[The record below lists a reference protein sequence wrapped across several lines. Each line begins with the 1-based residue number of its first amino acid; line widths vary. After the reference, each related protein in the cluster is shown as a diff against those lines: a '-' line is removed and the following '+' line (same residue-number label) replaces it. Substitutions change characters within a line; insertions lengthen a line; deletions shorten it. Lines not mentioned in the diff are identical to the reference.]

1 MDTQRFRNLSAKDR
15 LLVSIAILL
24 DGREASTYLASD
36 SVNGAGL
43 KKAALDVAAIEPE
56 LRMPLVGTWLRQ
68 ALSELGALGGRTNGG
83 R

>member
-24 DGREASTYLASD
+24 DGREAATYLASD

-43 KKAALDVAAIEPE
+43 KKAALDVAGIEPE

-68 ALSELGALGGRTNGG
+68 ALSELGSGGGRTNAG